1 MANLMREGMTALAD
15 WREDFMSEDIE
26 YFGQNGVTAMKARV
40 GFSNAQ
46 EVDESGVTVEARST
60 DFVFSASAVT
70 PALGDTILWDG
81 RKYRLSSKSGAPCWR
96 FADNHG
102 VSIRVS
108 TKQVDK

>member
-1 MANLMREGMTALAD
+1 MANLMRDGMEALAS
-15 WREDFMSEDIE
+15 WRESFMSEDIE
-26 YFGQNGVTAMKARV
+26 YFGQNGHVKIKARV
-40 GFSNAQ
+40 GFSTAS
-46 EVDESGVTVEARST
+46 ELDEYGVTVDVRKT

-70 PALGDTILWDG
+70 PAMGDTILWQG
-81 RKYRLSSKSGAPCWR
+81 RKYRLSSASGAPCWR